1 MSRYDNDSLKAI
13 LKEWEDI
20 FLLFDKLS
28 SRDLFSRVAVVVDL
42 MKRIQSVFT
51 AKSNNPALIIILM
64 KKITHGSFPILL
76 KLASESKKDGMSFKE
91 RCLKERCYLASST
104 IELLQARR

>member
-13 LKEWEDI
+13 LKEWEDV

-76 KLASESKKDGMSFKE
+76 KLASESKDGMS
-91 RCLKERCYLASST
+91 LNERCYLASST

>member
-1 MSRYDNDSLKAI
+1 MSRYDNESLKAI
-13 LKEWEDI
+13 LKEWEDV

-51 AKSNNPALIIILM
+51 AKSNNPALILILM
-64 KKITHGSFPILL
+64 KKITHVSFPILL
-76 KLASESKKDGMSFKE
+76 KLASESKDGMS
-91 RCLKERCYLASST
+91 LNERCYLASST